1 MAKQYRVDTSEGM
14 AEYIKSMN
22 DEQLAKDTY
31 YQNWQKWLN
40 TPAKGLRGTSRPSR
54 GDIIPVAPGPTRV
67 NKPFRDNITPVAPGS
82 TQVSRPS
89 TTGTEKYKDAV
100 TMYQNR
106 EDFYKNLTTSATE
119 SVDTI
124 NKYWDATNLA
134 LKQKAGYDISQ
145 AYKNY
150 LEQETALKESGL
162 AAGSKAYVGGELS
175 EAYKETKTDV
185 DTSLAANLES
195 AEAKR
200 TEQLETVKTGV
211 DKAIEEYDA
220 LFEGSKYNIENGKK
234 LTDIA
239 NNINIGLA
247 TFADS
252 TDIKKNLDSLQAEY
266 DKKDAIATRLEA
278 TDNTEAAKAARAE
291 ANAIKKIIDTAN
303 NKLQTYA
310 YDKQKMTQKMLDKY
324 FKSDE
329 FNEFV
334 EMYLINQGA
343 DLDSMTSEEK
353 TNAINSIKSEFVTTL
368 SEGEGAGARVLTDFG
383 KEQLARWY
391 KDDKSTGL
399 LGRMD
404 ELGLN
409 DAAVTNLLGLDKN
422 KNYFGGSEKTYQ
434 EYSANQSEK
443 ILKDIKNTKYVG
455 TVQTSND
462 DSYTVDG
469 KTYSKKGKDVSSDR
483 LDISKEDYD
492 KIPNGTVFE
501 AKVDDDIKYPEY
513 LINDELSIYGFK
525 DNNGQLTLSF
535 DNKSVD
541 ERVIIIKD
549 LISKGYT
556 LASTWGQINK
566 DNIDEKIKY
575 YVKKYPKATSH
586 ITIIKYANNTK
597 KFYKDIDGKLYKMF

>member
-31 YQNWQKWLN
+31 YQNWQNWQKRLN
-40 TPAKGLRGTSRPSR
+40 DLREQEYGVWSSPSSVNINPVTPGFTQGRKPSLA
-54 GDIIPVAPGPTRV
+54 DV
-67 NKPFRDNITPVAPGS
+67 K
-82 TQVSRPS
+82 
-89 TTGTEKYKDAV
+89 KYKGALK
-100 TMYQNR
+100 MYKKR

-134 LKQKAGYDISQ
+134 LKKKAGYDISQ

-150 LEQETALKESGL
+150 LEQETALKESSL

-195 AEAKR
+195 TEAKR

-220 LFEGSKYNIENGKK
+220 LFESSKYNIENGTK
-234 LTDIA
+234 LTNIA
-239 NNINIGLA
+239 KNITTGLA

-252 TDIKKNLDSLQAEY
+252 TNIKKNLDSLQTEY

-278 TDNTEAAKAARAE
+278 TGNTEAAKAARAE
-291 ANAIKKIIDTAN
+291 ANAIKKIIDTTN

-310 YDKQKMTQKMLDKY
+310 YDKQQMTEKMLDKY

-334 EMYLINQGA
+334 ERVLINKGL

-391 KDDKSTGL
+391 KDDTSTGL
-399 LGRMD
+399 FNRMD

-422 KNYFGGSEKTYQ
+422 KKYFGGSEKTYQ
-434 EYSANQSEK
+434 EYSANQSKK

-469 KTYSKKGKDVSSDR
+469 ETYSKKGKDVSSDN

-492 KIPNGTVFE
+492 KIPNGTAFE
-501 AKVDDDIKYPEY
+501 AKVDDDTTYPEY
-513 LINDELSIYGFK
+513 LKEYDSELKSYGFEIEGDYYKTQRIPKEKADKLAKELSA
-525 DNNGQLTLSF
+525 
-535 DNKSVD
+535 
-541 ERVIIIKD
+541 
-549 LISKGYT
+549 KGYNVSIIAVRKRNPRGRGAT
-556 LASTWGQINK
+556 TIGYRVVINGH
-566 DNIDEKIKY
+566 E
-575 YVKKYPKATSH
+575 
-586 ITIIKYANNTK
+586 NNVK

>member
-22 DEQLAKDTY
+22 EEQLAKDTY
-31 YQNWQKWLN
+31 YQNWQNWQKRLN
-40 TPAKGLRGTSRPSR
+40 DLREQEYGVWSSPSSVNINPVTPGFTQGRKPSLSD
-54 GDIIPVAPGPTRV
+54 G
-67 NKPFRDNITPVAPGS
+67 K
-82 TQVSRPS
+82 
-89 TTGTEKYKDAV
+89 KYKDAIK
-100 TMYQNR
+100 MYGKR

-150 LEQETALKESGL
+150 LEQETALKESSL

-195 AEAKR
+195 TEAKR

-220 LFEGSKYNIENGKK
+220 LFESSKYNIENGTK
-234 LTDIA
+234 LTDLA
-239 NNINIGLA
+239 KNITTDLA

-252 TDIKKNLDSLQAEY
+252 TDIKKNLDSLQTEY

-278 TDNTEAAKAARAE
+278 TGNTEAAKAARAE
-291 ANAIKKIIDTAN
+291 ANAIKKIIDTTN

-310 YDKQKMTQKMLDKY
+310 YDKQQMTQKMLDKY

-334 EMYLINQGA
+334 ERVLINKGL

-391 KDDKSTGL
+391 KDDTSTGL
-399 LGRMD
+399 FNRMD

-422 KNYFGGSEKTYQ
+422 KKYFGGSEKTYQ

-469 KTYSKKGKDVSSDR
+469 ETYSKKGKDVSPNN

-492 KIPNGTVFE
+492 KIPAGTVFE
-501 AKVDDDIKYPEY
+501 AKVDEDISYAEY
-513 LINDELSIYGFK
+513 FQNYDSELKSYGFEIK
-525 DNNGQLTLSF
+525 GVHYTTQIGPKEKA
-535 DNKSVD
+535 NKLV
-541 ERVIIIKD
+541 EELRA
-549 LISKGYT
+549 KGYDVSKSHVPGT
-556 LASTWGQINK
+556 
-566 DNIDEKIKY
+566 
-575 YVKKYPKATSH
+575 KKYQVT
-586 ITIIKYANNTK
+586 ITGHKNNIK

>member
-22 DEQLAKDTY
+22 EEQLDKDTY
-31 YQNWQKWLN
+31 YQNWQRWQKRQNWKEWFNGLSEQLYN
-40 TPAKGLRGTSRPSR
+40 VWSSSIGNKNPVTPG
-54 GDIIPVAPGPTRV
+54 
-67 NKPFRDNITPVAPGS
+67 F
-82 TQVSRPS
+82 TQVSKPS
-89 TTGTEKYKDAV
+89 ATDTAKYKDAGK
-100 TMYQNR
+100 MYQNR

-150 LEQETALKESGL
+150 LEQETALKESSL

-195 AEAKR
+195 TEAKR

-220 LFEGSKYNIENGKK
+220 LFESSKYNIENGTK
-234 LTDIA
+234 LTNIA
-239 NNINIGLA
+239 KNITTGLA

-252 TDIKKNLDSLQAEY
+252 TNIKKNLDSLQAEY

-278 TDNTEAAKAARAE
+278 TGNTEAAKAARAE
-291 ANAIKKIIDTAN
+291 ANAIKKIIDTTN

-310 YDKQKMTQKMLDKY
+310 YDKQQMTRKMLDKY

-334 EMYLINQGA
+334 ERVLIDKGL

-391 KDDKSTGL
+391 KDDTSTGL
-399 LGRMD
+399 INRMD

-422 KNYFGGSEKTYQ
+422 KKYFGGSEKTYQ
-434 EYSANQSEK
+434 EYSAIQSKK

-462 DSYTVDG
+462 DSYTVDD

-501 AKVDDDIKYPEY
+501 AKVDDDIYDPEY
-513 LINDELSIYGFK
+513 FQNYDSELKSYGF
-525 DNNGQLTLSF
+525 D
-535 DNKSVD
+535 
-541 ERVIIIKD
+541 VIGDHYTKYVWYPREADQFIEELKA
-549 LISKGYT
+549 KGY
-556 LASTWGQINK
+556 LVSIIDVPELDPNGRVSTATTYQVRINGHK
-566 DNIDEKIKY
+566 
-575 YVKKYPKATSH
+575 
-586 ITIIKYANNTK
+586 NNVE

>member
-22 DEQLAKDTY
+22 EEQLDKDTY
-31 YQNWQKWLN
+31 YQNWQKWQKWQNWKEWFNGLSEQLYN
-40 TPAKGLRGTSRPSR
+40 VWSSSGGNKNPVTPG
-54 GDIIPVAPGPTRV
+54 
-67 NKPFRDNITPVAPGS
+67 F

-89 TTGTEKYKDAV
+89 ATDTSKYKDAGK
-100 TMYQNR
+100 MYQNR
-106 EDFYKNLTTSATE
+106 ADFYKNLTTSATE

-150 LEQETALKESGL
+150 LEQETALKESSL
-162 AAGSKAYVGGELS
+162 AAGSKAYVGSELS

-195 AEAKR
+195 TEAKR

-220 LFEGSKYNIENGKK
+220 LFESSKYNIENGTK
-234 LTDIA
+234 LTNIA
-239 NNINIGLA
+239 KNITTGLA

-252 TDIKKNLDSLQAEY
+252 TNIKKNLDSLQAEY

-278 TDNTEAAKAARAE
+278 TGNTEASKAARAE
-291 ANAIKKIIDTAN
+291 ANAIKKIIDTTN

-310 YDKQKMTQKMLDKY
+310 YDKQQMTQKMLDKY

-334 EMYLINQGA
+334 ERVLIDKGL

-353 TNAINSIKSEFVTTL
+353 TNAVNSIKSEFVTTL

-391 KDDKSTGL
+391 KDDTSTGL
-399 LGRMD
+399 FNRMD

-422 KNYFGGSEKTYQ
+422 KKYFGGSEKTYQ
-434 EYSANQSEK
+434 EYSAIQGKK

-469 KTYSKKGKDVSSDR
+469 KTYSKKGGDVSSDS

-501 AKVDDDIKYPEY
+501 AKVNEDIHNPKYFQNYDSELKSYGFEINGGYYMTENWNYIDADKLVEELNAKGYNVSIIDVPDLDPNGRGATGTKY
-513 LINDELSIYGFK
+513 LIRIKGRK
-525 DNNGQLTLSF
+525 NNI
-535 DNKSVD
+535 
-541 ERVIIIKD
+541 E
-549 LISKGYT
+549 
-556 LASTWGQINK
+556 
-566 DNIDEKIKY
+566 
-575 YVKKYPKATSH
+575 
-586 ITIIKYANNTK
+586 

>member
-14 AEYIKSMN
+14 AEYIKSIN
-22 DEQLAKDTY
+22 DEQLDKDTY
-31 YQNWQKWLN
+31 YQNWQKWQKWQNWKEWFNGLSEQLYN
-40 TPAKGLRGTSRPSR
+40 VWSSSGGNKNPVTPG
-54 GDIIPVAPGPTRV
+54 
-67 NKPFRDNITPVAPGS
+67 F

-89 TTGTEKYKDAV
+89 ATDTSKYKDAGK
-100 TMYQNR
+100 MYQNR
-106 EDFYKNLTTSATE
+106 ADFYKNLTTSATE

-150 LEQETALKESGL
+150 LEQETALKESSL

-195 AEAKR
+195 TEAKR

-220 LFEGSKYNIENGKK
+220 LFESSKYNIENGTK
-234 LTDIA
+234 LTNIA
-239 NNINIGLA
+239 KNITTGLA

-252 TDIKKNLDSLQAEY
+252 TNIKKNLDSLQAEY

-278 TDNTEAAKAARAE
+278 TGNTEAAKAARAE
-291 ANAIKKIIDTAN
+291 ANAIKKIIDTTN

-310 YDKQKMTQKMLDKY
+310 YDKQQMTQKMIDKY

-334 EMYLINQGA
+334 ERVLIDKGL

-368 SEGEGAGARVLTDFG
+368 TEGEGAGARVLTDFG
-383 KEQLARWY
+383 KDQLARWY
-391 KDDKSTGL
+391 KDDTSTGL
-399 LGRMD
+399 FNRMD

-422 KNYFGGSEKTYQ
+422 KKYFGGSEKTYQ
-434 EYSANQSEK
+434 EYSAIQSEK

-469 KTYSKKGKDVSSDR
+469 ETYSKKGRDVSSDS

-492 KIPNGTVFE
+492 KIPNGTAFE
-501 AKVDDDIKYPEY
+501 AKIDDDVGGVEY
-513 LINDELSIYGFK
+513 LKEYASELDGFRIE
-525 DNNGQLTLSF
+525 DG
-535 DNKSVD
+535 V
-541 ERVIIIKD
+541 
-549 LISKGYT
+549 
-556 LASTWGQINK
+556 
-566 DNIDEKIKY
+566 
-575 YVKKYPKATSH
+575 YVKSITRGKTDDANKKAAEKEKKLLEDKGFIVKLQVTGSYGQRYA
-586 ITIIKYANNTK
+586 ILTIKGHKNNIK

>member
-22 DEQLAKDTY
+22 EEQLDKDTY
-31 YQNWQKWLN
+31 YQNWQRWQKWQNWKEWFNGLSEQLYN
-40 TPAKGLRGTSRPSR
+40 VWSSSGGNKNPVTPG
-54 GDIIPVAPGPTRV
+54 
-67 NKPFRDNITPVAPGS
+67 F
-82 TQVSRPS
+82 TQVSKPS
-89 TTGTEKYKDAV
+89 ATDTSKYKDAGK
-100 TMYQNR
+100 MYQNR
-106 EDFYKNLTTSATE
+106 ADFYKNLTTSATE

-150 LEQETALKESGL
+150 LEQETALKESSL

-195 AEAKR
+195 TEAKR

-220 LFEGSKYNIENGKK
+220 LFESSKYNIENGTK
-234 LTDIA
+234 LTDLA

-278 TDNTEAAKAARAE
+278 TGNTEAAKAARAE
-291 ANAIKKIIDTAN
+291 ANAIKKIIDTTN

-310 YDKQKMTQKMLDKY
+310 YDKQQMTQKMLDKY

-334 EMYLINQGA
+334 ERVLIDKGL

-391 KDDKSTGL
+391 KDDTSTGL
-399 LGRMD
+399 FNRMD

-422 KNYFGGSEKTYQ
+422 KKYFGGSEKTYQ
-434 EYSANQSEK
+434 EYSAIQSEK

-469 KTYSKKGKDVSSDR
+469 ETYSKKGRDVSSDN

-492 KIPNGTVFE
+492 KIPNGTAFE
-501 AKVDDDIKYPEY
+501 AKVDDDIGDVEY
-513 LINDELSIYGFK
+513 LKEYVSELNGFRIEDGVYVKSITRGRT
-525 DNNGQLTLSF
+525 DD
-535 DNKSVD
+535 DNKKAAEKEKKLLEDKGFIVKLQITGSYGQ
-541 ERVIIIKD
+541 RYAILTIKGH
-549 LISKGYT
+549 K
-556 LASTWGQINK
+556 N
-566 DNIDEKIKY
+566 NI
-575 YVKKYPKATSH
+575 
-586 ITIIKYANNTK
+586 K

>member
-22 DEQLAKDTY
+22 EEQLAKDTY
-31 YQNWQKWLN
+31 YQNWQNWQRRLN
-40 TPAKGLRGTSRPSR
+40 DLREQEYGVWSSPSSVNINPVTPGFPQGRKPSIAD
-54 GDIIPVAPGPTRV
+54 G
-67 NKPFRDNITPVAPGS
+67 K
-82 TQVSRPS
+82 
-89 TTGTEKYKDAV
+89 KYKDAIK
-100 TMYQNR
+100 MYGKR

-150 LEQETALKESGL
+150 LEQETALKESSL

-175 EAYKETKTDV
+175 EAYKETKTGV

-195 AEAKR
+195 TEAKR
-200 TEQLETVKTGV
+200 TEQLEAVKTGV

-220 LFEGSKYNIENGKK
+220 LFESSKYNIENGTK
-234 LTDIA
+234 LTDLA
-239 NNINIGLA
+239 KNITTGLA

-252 TDIKKNLDSLQAEY
+252 TDIKKNLDSLQTEY

-278 TDNTEAAKAARAE
+278 TGNTEAAKAARAE
-291 ANAIKKIIDTAN
+291 ANAIKKIIDTTN

-310 YDKQKMTQKMLDKY
+310 YDKQQMTQKMLDKY

-334 EMYLINQGA
+334 ERVLIDKGL

-391 KDDKSTGL
+391 KDDTSTGL
-399 LGRMD
+399 FNRMD

-422 KNYFGGSEKTYQ
+422 KKYFGGSEKTYQ
-434 EYSANQSEK
+434 EYSANQSKK

-469 KTYSKKGKDVSSDR
+469 ETYSKKGGDVSFDG

-492 KIPNGTVFE
+492 KIPNGTAFE
-501 AKVDDDIKYPEY
+501 AKVDDDIGDVEY
-513 LINDELSIYGFK
+513 LKEYNSELKSYGF
-525 DNNGQLTLSF
+525 
-535 DNKSVD
+535 
-541 ERVIIIKD
+541 EIKD
-549 LISKGYT
+549 GRYVTETGKNEKEKADKLVKELNAKGYNVSISAVRKRNPRGRGLT
-556 LASTWGQINK
+556 TIGYKVYITGHKN
-566 DNIDEKIKY
+566 NI
-575 YVKKYPKATSH
+575 
-586 ITIIKYANNTK
+586 K

>member
-22 DEQLAKDTY
+22 EEQLDKDTY
-31 YQNWQKWLN
+31 YQNWQRWQKWQNWKEWFNGVSEQLYN
-40 TPAKGLRGTSRPSR
+40 VWSSSSGGNKNPVTPG
-54 GDIIPVAPGPTRV
+54 
-67 NKPFRDNITPVAPGS
+67 F
-82 TQVSRPS
+82 TQVSKPS
-89 TTGTEKYKDAV
+89 ATDTAKYKDAGK
-100 TMYQNR
+100 MYQNR
-106 EDFYKNLTTSATE
+106 ADFYKNLTTSATE

-150 LEQETALKESGL
+150 LEQETALKESSL

-195 AEAKR
+195 TEAKR

-220 LFEGSKYNIENGKK
+220 LFESSKYNIENGTK
-234 LTDIA
+234 LTNIA
-239 NNINIGLA
+239 KNITTGLA

-252 TDIKKNLDSLQAEY
+252 TYIKKNLDSLQAEY

-278 TDNTEAAKAARAE
+278 TGNTEAAKAARAE
-291 ANAIKKIIDTAN
+291 ANAIKKIIDTTN

-310 YDKQKMTQKMLDKY
+310 YDKQQMIQKMLDKY

-334 EMYLINQGA
+334 ERVLIDKGL

-391 KDDKSTGL
+391 KDDTSTGL
-399 LGRMD
+399 FNRMD

-422 KNYFGGSEKTYQ
+422 KKYFGGSEKTYQ

-469 KTYSKKGKDVSSDR
+469 ETYSKKGRDVSSDK
-483 LDISKEDYD
+483 LDISKEDYG

-501 AKVDDDIKYPEY
+501 AKVDEDVKDPEY
-513 LINDELSIYGFK
+513 LKEYVSELNGFRIE
-525 DNNGQLTLSF
+525 DG
-535 DNKSVD
+535 V
-541 ERVIIIKD
+541 
-549 LISKGYT
+549 
-556 LASTWGQINK
+556 
-566 DNIDEKIKY
+566 
-575 YVKKYPKATSH
+575 YVKSIANGKTDDDDKKAAEKEKKLLEDKGFIVKLQMTGSYGH
-586 ITIIKYANNTK
+586 RYAILTIKGHKNNIK

>member
-14 AEYIKSMN
+14 AEYIKSIN
-22 DEQLAKDTY
+22 EEQLAKDTY
-31 YQNWQKWLN
+31 YQNWQKWSN
-40 TPAKGLRGTSRPSR
+40 APVKGGYGTSRPSR
-54 GDIIPVAPGPTRV
+54 G
-67 NKPFRDNITPVAPGS
+67 NITPVALGS
-82 TQVSRPS
+82 TQVSKPS
-89 TTGTEKYKDAV
+89 ATDTAKYKDAG

-106 EDFYKNLTTSATE
+106 EDFYKNLTASATE

-150 LEQETALKESGL
+150 LEQEIALKESGL

-175 EAYKETKTDV
+175 EAYKETRAGV
-185 DTSLAANLES
+185 DTSLATNLES
-195 AEAKR
+195 TEAER

-220 LFEGSKYNIENGKK
+220 LFEGSKYNIESGTK
-234 LTDIA
+234 LTDLA

-252 TDIKKNLDSLQAEY
+252 TDIKKNLDSLQTEY
-266 DKKDAIATRLEA
+266 NKKDAIATRLEA

-303 NKLQTYA
+303 TKLQTYA
-310 YDKQKMTQKMLDKY
+310 YDKQQMTQKMLDKY

-343 DLDSMTSEEK
+343 DLDLMTSEEK
-353 TNAINSIKSEFVTTL
+353 KNAINSIKSEFVTTL
-368 SEGEGAGARVLTDFG
+368 SEGEGAGARVLTEFG

-391 KDDKSTGL
+391 KDDTSTGL
-399 LGRMD
+399 LSRMD

-409 DAAVTNLLGLDKN
+409 DTAVINLLGLDKN

-434 EYSANQSEK
+434 EYSANQSKK
-443 ILKDIKNTKYVG
+443 ILKDIKNTKYIG

-469 KTYSKKGKDVSSDR
+469 KTYSKKGKNVSSDN

-492 KIPNGTVFE
+492 KIPAGTVFE
-501 AKVDDDIKYPEY
+501 AKVNEGIHYAEY
-513 LINDELSIYGFK
+513 FQNYDSELKSYGFK
-525 DNNGQLTLSF
+525 
-535 DNKSVD
+535 
-541 ERVIIIKD
+541 IKGD
-549 LISKGYT
+549 YYMTYAGSKKEADKLVKELENKGYIVWR
-556 LASTWGQINK
+556 APMPSGGDYQIDIVGHK
-566 DNIDEKIKY
+566 
-575 YVKKYPKATSH
+575 
-586 ITIIKYANNTK
+586 NNTK
-597 KFYKDIDGKLYKMF
+597 KFYKDTDGKLYKMF

>member
-22 DEQLAKDTY
+22 EEQLAKDTY

-40 TPAKGLRGTSRPSR
+40 VPAKGGYGTSRPSR
-54 GDIIPVAPGPTRV
+54 GDI
-67 NKPFRDNITPVAPGS
+67 TPVAPN
-82 TQVSRPS
+82 TNQVSRPS
-89 TTGTEKYKDAV
+89 ATDAAKYKDV
-100 TMYQNR
+100 GKMYQNR

-119 SVDTI
+119 SVDAI

-150 LEQETALKESGL
+150 IEQETALKESSL

-195 AEAKR
+195 TEAKR

-220 LFEGSKYNIENGKK
+220 LFESSKYNIENGTK
-234 LTDIA
+234 LTDLA
-239 NNINIGLA
+239 KNITTGLA

-252 TDIKKNLDSLQAEY
+252 TDIKKNLDSLQTEY

-278 TDNTEAAKAARAE
+278 TSNTEAAKAARAE
-291 ANAIKKIIDTAN
+291 ANAIKKIIDTTN

-310 YDKQKMTQKMLDKY
+310 YDKQQMTQKMIDKY

-334 EMYLINQGA
+334 ERVLIDKGL

-391 KDDKSTGL
+391 KDDTSTGL
-399 LGRMD
+399 FNRMD

-434 EYSANQSEK
+434 EYSAIQGKK
-443 ILKDIKNTKYVG
+443 IFKNIKNAMYVG

-462 DSYTVDG
+462 DSYTVDD
-469 KTYSKKGKDVSSDR
+469 KTYSKKDKKVSFDN
-483 LDISKEDYD
+483 LDISAEDYL
-492 KIPNGTVFE
+492 KIPNGTAFE
-501 AKVDDDIKYPEY
+501 AKVDDDIGDVEY
-513 LINDELSIYGFK
+513 LKEYDSDLKSYGFEI
-525 DNNGQLTLSF
+525 NGGRYVTDIGLNEKEKADKLVKEL
-535 DNKSVD
+535 NA
-541 ERVIIIKD
+541 
-549 LISKGYT
+549 KGYNVSIIGVRKRNPRGHGAT
-556 LASTWGQINK
+556 L
-566 DNIDEKIKY
+566 IKY
-575 YVKKYPKATSH
+575 RVCINGHK
-586 ITIIKYANNTK
+586 NNIE

>member
-22 DEQLAKDTY
+22 EEQLDKDTY
-31 YQNWQKWLN
+31 YQNWQRWQKWQN
-40 TPAKGLRGTSRPSR
+40 WKEWFNGLSEQLYNVWSSSR
-54 GDIIPVAPGPTRV
+54 GNKNPVTPG
-67 NKPFRDNITPVAPGS
+67 F

-89 TTGTEKYKDAV
+89 ATDTAKYKDAGK
-100 TMYQNR
+100 MYQNR
-106 EDFYKNLTTSATE
+106 ADFYKNLTTSATE
-119 SVDTI
+119 IVNTI

-150 LEQETALKESGL
+150 LEQETALKESSL

-195 AEAKR
+195 TEAKR

-220 LFEGSKYNIENGKK
+220 LFESSKYNIENGTK
-234 LTDIA
+234 LTDLA
-239 NNINIGLA
+239 KNITTDLA

-252 TDIKKNLDSLQAEY
+252 TDIKNNLDSLQTEY
-266 DKKDAIATRLEA
+266 NKKDAIATRLEA
-278 TDNTEAAKAARAE
+278 TGNTEAAKAARAE
-291 ANAIKKIIDTAN
+291 ANAIKKIIDTTN

-310 YDKQKMTQKMLDKY
+310 YDKQQMTQKMLDKY

-334 EMYLINQGA
+334 ERVLINKGL
-343 DLDSMTSEEK
+343 DLNSMTSEEK

-391 KDDKSTGL
+391 KDDTSTGL
-399 LGRMD
+399 FNRMD

-422 KNYFGGSEKTYQ
+422 KKYFGGSEKTYQ
-434 EYSANQSEK
+434 EYSAIQSKK

-492 KIPNGTVFE
+492 KIPNGTAFE
-501 AKVDDDIKYPEY
+501 AKVDDDIGGDVEY
-513 LINDELSIYGFK
+513 LKEYASELDGFRIEDGVYVKSITRGK
-525 DNNGQLTLSF
+525 TDD
-535 DNKSVD
+535 DNKKAAEKEKKLLEDKGFIVKLQITGSYGQ
-541 ERVIIIKD
+541 RYAILTIKGH
-549 LISKGYT
+549 K
-556 LASTWGQINK
+556 N
-566 DNIDEKIKY
+566 NIE
-575 YVKKYPKATSH
+575 
-586 ITIIKYANNTK
+586 

>member
-31 YQNWQKWLN
+31 YQNWQNWQRQLN
-40 TPAKGLRGTSRPSR
+40 DLREQEYGVWSSPSSSYKNPVTPGLTQGRKPSLA
-54 GDIIPVAPGPTRV
+54 DV
-67 NKPFRDNITPVAPGS
+67 K
-82 TQVSRPS
+82 
-89 TTGTEKYKDAV
+89 KYKGALK
-100 TMYQNR
+100 MYKKR

-150 LEQETALKESGL
+150 LEQETALKESSL

-195 AEAKR
+195 TEAKR

-220 LFEGSKYNIENGKK
+220 LFESSKYNIENGTK
-234 LTDIA
+234 LTDLA
-239 NNINIGLA
+239 KNITTGLA

-278 TDNTEAAKAARAE
+278 TGNTEAAKAARAE
-291 ANAIKKIIDTAN
+291 ANAIKKIIDTTN

-310 YDKQKMTQKMLDKY
+310 YDKQQMTQKMLDKY

-334 EMYLINQGA
+334 ERVLINKGL

-391 KDDKSTGL
+391 KDDTSTGL
-399 LGRMD
+399 FNRMD

-422 KNYFGGSEKTYQ
+422 KKYFSGSEKTYQ

-443 ILKDIKNTKYVG
+443 ILKNIKNTKYVG

-469 KTYSKKGKDVSSDR
+469 ETYSKKGGDISPNF

-492 KIPNGTVFE
+492 KIPAGTVFE
-501 AKVDDDIKYPEY
+501 AKIDDDTRHAAYLKEY
-513 LINDELSIYGFK
+513 DSELKSYGFGIK
-525 DNNGQLTLSF
+525 GVHYTTQNIPEEKA
-535 DNKSVD
+535 NKLM
-541 ERVIIIKD
+541 EELRA
-549 LISKGYT
+549 KGYLVEKSRVPGT
-556 LASTWGQINK
+556 KNYQVYINGHK
-566 DNIDEKIKY
+566 NNI
-575 YVKKYPKATSH
+575 
-586 ITIIKYANNTK
+586 K
-597 KFYKDIDGKLYKMF
+597 KFYKDIDGKLYRMF

>member
-14 AEYIKSMN
+14 AEYIKSVN
-22 DEQLAKDTY
+22 EEQLDKDAY
-31 YQNWQKWLN
+31 YQNWQRWQKWQN
-40 TPAKGLRGTSRPSR
+40 WKEWFNGLSEQLYNVWSSSR
-54 GDIIPVAPGPTRV
+54 GNKNPVTPG
-67 NKPFRDNITPVAPGS
+67 F

-89 TTGTEKYKDAV
+89 ATDTAKYKDAGK
-100 TMYQNR
+100 MYQNR
-106 EDFYKNLTTSATE
+106 ADFYKNLTTSATE

-150 LEQETALKESGL
+150 LEQETALKESSL

-195 AEAKR
+195 TEAKR

-220 LFEGSKYNIENGKK
+220 LFESSKYNIENGTK
-234 LTDIA
+234 LTNIA
-239 NNINIGLA
+239 KNITTGLA

-252 TDIKKNLDSLQAEY
+252 TNIKKNLDSLQTEY

-278 TDNTEAAKAARAE
+278 TGNTEAAKAARAE
-291 ANAIKKIIDTAN
+291 ANAIKKIIDTTN

-310 YDKQKMTQKMLDKY
+310 YDKQQMTQKMLDKY

-334 EMYLINQGA
+334 ERVLINKGL

-391 KDDKSTGL
+391 KDDTSTGL
-399 LGRMD
+399 FNRMD

-422 KNYFGGSEKTYQ
+422 KKYFGGSEKTYQ
-434 EYSANQSEK
+434 EYSAIQSEK

-469 KTYSKKGKDVSSDR
+469 ETYSKKDRDVSPDR

-501 AKVDDDIKYPEY
+501 AKVDEDIHDPEY
-513 LINDELSIYGFK
+513 FQNYDSELKSYGFDAIGDYYTMYVWYPREADELIEELK
-525 DNNGQLTLSF
+525 A
-535 DNKSVD
+535 
-541 ERVIIIKD
+541 
-549 LISKGYT
+549 KGYNVSIIDVPE
-556 LASTWGQINK
+556 LDPRGRVSTATTYQVRINGYK
-566 DNIDEKIKY
+566 
-575 YVKKYPKATSH
+575 
-586 ITIIKYANNTK
+586 NNFK

>member
-22 DEQLAKDTY
+22 EEQLDKDTY
-31 YQNWQKWLN
+31 YQNWQRWQKWQNWKEWFNGLSEQLYN
-40 TPAKGLRGTSRPSR
+40 VWSSSGGNKNPVTPG
-54 GDIIPVAPGPTRV
+54 
-67 NKPFRDNITPVAPGS
+67 F

-89 TTGTEKYKDAV
+89 ATDTSKYKDAGK
-100 TMYQNR
+100 MYQNR
-106 EDFYKNLTTSATE
+106 ADFYKNLTTSATE

-150 LEQETALKESGL
+150 LEQETALKESSL

-195 AEAKR
+195 TEAKR

-220 LFEGSKYNIENGKK
+220 LFENSKYNSENGTK
-234 LTDIA
+234 LTNIA
-239 NNINIGLA
+239 KNITTDLA

-291 ANAIKKIIDTAN
+291 ANAIKKIIDTTN

-310 YDKQKMTQKMLDKY
+310 YDKQQMTQKMLDKY

-334 EMYLINQGA
+334 ERVLIDKGL
-343 DLDSMTSEEK
+343 DLNSITSEEK

-391 KDDKSTGL
+391 KDDTSTGL
-399 LGRMD
+399 FNRMD

-422 KNYFGGSEKTYQ
+422 KKYFGGSEKTYQ
-434 EYSANQSEK
+434 EYSAIQSKK

-462 DSYTVDG
+462 DSYTVDD
-469 KTYSKKGKDVSSDR
+469 KTYSKKGGDVSSDN

-492 KIPNGTVFE
+492 KIPNGTAFE
-501 AKVDDDIKYPEY
+501 AKVDDDIGGDVEY
-513 LINDELSIYGFK
+513 LKEYASELDGFRIE
-525 DNNGQLTLSF
+525 DG
-535 DNKSVD
+535 V
-541 ERVIIIKD
+541 
-549 LISKGYT
+549 
-556 LASTWGQINK
+556 
-566 DNIDEKIKY
+566 
-575 YVKKYPKATSH
+575 YVKSITRGKTDDANKKAAEKEKKLLEDKGFIVKLQVTGSYGQRYA
-586 ITIIKYANNTK
+586 ILTIKGHKNNIK

>member
-22 DEQLAKDTY
+22 EEQLDKDTY
-31 YQNWQKWLN
+31 YQNWQKWQKWQNWKEWFNGLSEQLYN
-40 TPAKGLRGTSRPSR
+40 VWSSSGGNKNPVTPG
-54 GDIIPVAPGPTRV
+54 
-67 NKPFRDNITPVAPGS
+67 F

-89 TTGTEKYKDAV
+89 ATDTSKYKDAGK
-100 TMYQNR
+100 MYQNR
-106 EDFYKNLTTSATE
+106 ADFYKNLTTSATE
-119 SVDTI
+119 SVNTI

-150 LEQETALKESGL
+150 LEQETALKESSL

-195 AEAKR
+195 TEAKR
-200 TEQLETVKTGV
+200 TEQLETVKTDV

-220 LFEGSKYNIENGKK
+220 LFESSKYNIENGTK
-234 LTDIA
+234 LTNIA
-239 NNINIGLA
+239 KNITTGLA

-252 TDIKKNLDSLQAEY
+252 TNIKKNLDSLQAEY

-278 TDNTEAAKAARAE
+278 TGNTEAAKAARAE
-291 ANAIKKIIDTAN
+291 ANAIKKIIDTTN

-310 YDKQKMTQKMLDKY
+310 YDKQQMTQKMLDKY

-334 EMYLINQGA
+334 ERVLINKGL

-391 KDDKSTGL
+391 KDDTSTGL
-399 LGRMD
+399 FNRMD

-422 KNYFGGSEKTYQ
+422 KKYFGGSEKTYQ

-443 ILKDIKNTKYVG
+443 ILKNIKNTKYVG

-469 KTYSKKGKDVSSDR
+469 ETYSKKGGDISPNF

-492 KIPNGTVFE
+492 KIPAGTVFE
-501 AKVDDDIKYPEY
+501 AKIVDDVRHAGYLKEY
-513 LINDELSIYGFK
+513 DSELKSYGFEIK
-525 DNNGQLTLSF
+525 GVHYTTQIIPEEKA
-535 DNKSVD
+535 NKLM
-541 ERVIIIKD
+541 EELRA
-549 LISKGYT
+549 KGYHVSKSRVPWT
-556 LASTWGQINK
+556 EKYQV
-566 DNIDEKIKY
+566 NIIGHK
-575 YVKKYPKATSH
+575 
-586 ITIIKYANNTK
+586 NNVK
-597 KFYKDIDGKLYKMF
+597 KFYKDIDGKLYRMF

>member
-31 YQNWQKWLN
+31 YQNWQNWQRQLN
-40 TPAKGLRGTSRPSR
+40 DLREQEYGVWSSPNGNINPVTPG
-54 GDIIPVAPGPTRV
+54 
-67 NKPFRDNITPVAPGS
+67 F
-82 TQVSRPS
+82 TQGRKSSLANVK
-89 TTGTEKYKDAV
+89 KYKDAGKI
-100 TMYQNR
+100 YKNR

-150 LEQETALKESGL
+150 LEQETALKESSL

-195 AEAKR
+195 TEAKR

-220 LFEGSKYNIENGKK
+220 LFESSKYNIENGTK
-234 LTDIA
+234 LTNIA
-239 NNINIGLA
+239 KNITTGLA

-252 TDIKKNLDSLQAEY
+252 TDIKNNLDSLQAEY

-278 TDNTEAAKAARAE
+278 TGNTEAAKAARAE
-291 ANAIKKIIDTAN
+291 ANAIKKIIDTTN

-310 YDKQKMTQKMLDKY
+310 YDKQQMTQKMLDKY

-334 EMYLINQGA
+334 ERVLIDKGL

-391 KDDKSTGL
+391 KDDTSTGL
-399 LGRMD
+399 FNRMD

-422 KNYFGGSEKTYQ
+422 KKYFGGSEKTYQ
-434 EYSANQSEK
+434 EYSANQSKK

-469 KTYSKKGKDVSSDR
+469 ETYSKKGRDVSPSF

-492 KIPNGTVFE
+492 KIPAGTVFE
-501 AKVDDDIKYPEY
+501 AKVYDDVSRAEY
-513 LINDELSIYGFK
+513 FQNYDSELKSYGF
-525 DNNGQLTLSF
+525 
-535 DNKSVD
+535 
-541 ERVIIIKD
+541 EIKD
-549 LISKGYT
+549 GRYVTETGKNEKEKADKLAKELRAKGYNVSISAVRKRNPRGRGLT
-556 LASTWGQINK
+556 TIGYK
-566 DNIDEKIKY
+566 VY
-575 YVKKYPKATSH
+575 
-586 ITIIKYANNTK
+586 ITGHKNNVE
-597 KFYKDIDGKLYKMF
+597 KFYKDIDGTLYKMF

>member
-22 DEQLAKDTY
+22 EEQLAKDTY
-31 YQNWQKWLN
+31 YTNWQNW
-40 TPAKGLRGTSRPSR
+40 
-54 GDIIPVAPGPTRV
+54 VARQ
-67 NKPFRDNITPVAPGS
+67 DA
-82 TQVSRPS
+82 
-89 TTGTEKYKDAV
+89 TEKMYERVGKLPGQKALSYARPQTPTKYKSAES
-100 TMYQNR
+100 MYQNR
-106 EDFYKNLTTSATE
+106 SDFYKNLTTSATE
-119 SVDTI
+119 SVNTI

-150 LEQETALKESGL
+150 LEQETALKESSL

-175 EAYKETKTDV
+175 EAYKETKTGV

-195 AEAKR
+195 TEAKR

-220 LFEGSKYNIENGKK
+220 LFESSKYNIENGTK
-234 LTDIA
+234 LTDLA
-239 NNINIGLA
+239 KNITTGLA

-252 TDIKKNLDSLQAEY
+252 TDIKKNLDSLQTEY

-278 TDNTEAAKAARAE
+278 TGNTEAAKAARAE

-310 YDKQKMTQKMLDKY
+310 YDKQQMTQKMLDKY

-334 EMYLINQGA
+334 ERVLANEGL

-368 SEGEGAGARVLTDFG
+368 SEGEGTGARVLTDFG
-383 KEQLARWY
+383 REQLARWY
-391 KDDKSTGL
+391 KDDTSTGL
-399 LGRMD
+399 FNRMD

-462 DSYTVDG
+462 DSYTIDG
-469 KTYSKKGKDVSSDR
+469 KTYSKKGRDVSPNN

-492 KIPNGTVFE
+492 KIPNGTAFE
-501 AKVDDDIKYPEY
+501 AKVDEDIKYPEY
-513 LINDELSIYGFK
+513 LKEYVSELDGFK
-525 DNNGQLTLSF
+525 NDDG
-535 DNKSVD
+535 V
-541 ERVIIIKD
+541 
-549 LISKGYT
+549 
-556 LASTWGQINK
+556 
-566 DNIDEKIKY
+566 
-575 YVKKYPKATSH
+575 YVKNIANKGSSDANKKAADKEKKLLEDKGFIVELHMSGSYGH
-586 ITIIKYANNTK
+586 RYAILTIKGHKNNVK

>member
-22 DEQLAKDTY
+22 EEQLAKDKY
-31 YQNWQKWLN
+31 YQNWQKWLSV
-40 TPAKGLRGTSRPSR
+40 PAKGGYGTSRPFR
-54 GDIIPVAPGPTRV
+54 GDITTVAL
-67 NKPFRDNITPVAPGS
+67 NID
-82 TQVSRPS
+82 QVGRPS
-89 TTGTEKYKDAV
+89 ATDAAKYKDAIK
-100 TMYQNR
+100 MYKKR

-119 SVDTI
+119 SVNTI

-150 LEQETALKESGL
+150 LEQETALKESSL

-195 AEAKR
+195 TEAKR

-220 LFEGSKYNIENGKK
+220 LFESSKYNIENGTK
-234 LTDIA
+234 LTDLA
-239 NNINIGLA
+239 KNITTDLA

-252 TDIKKNLDSLQAEY
+252 TDIKMNLDSLQTEY

-278 TDNTEAAKAARAE
+278 IGNTEAAKAARAE
-291 ANAIKKIIDTAN
+291 ANAIKKIIDTTN

-310 YDKQKMTQKMLDKY
+310 YDKQQMTQKMLDKY

-334 EMYLINQGA
+334 ERVLINKGL

-391 KDDKSTGL
+391 KDDTSTGL
-399 LGRMD
+399 FNRMD

-422 KNYFGGSEKTYQ
+422 KKYFGGSEKTYQ
-434 EYSANQSEK
+434 EYSANQSKK
-443 ILKDIKNTKYVG
+443 ILKDVKNTKYVG

-469 KTYSKKGKDVSSDR
+469 ETYSKKGGDISSDG

-492 KIPNGTVFE
+492 KIPNGTAFE
-501 AKVDDDIKYPEY
+501 AKVDDDIGDVEY
-513 LINDELSIYGFK
+513 LKEYDSELKSYGF
-525 DNNGQLTLSF
+525 
-535 DNKSVD
+535 
-541 ERVIIIKD
+541 EIKD
-549 LISKGYT
+549 GRYVTETRKNEKEKADKLVKELNAKGYNVSISAVRKRNPRGRGLT
-556 LASTWGQINK
+556 TIGYKVYITGHKN
-566 DNIDEKIKY
+566 NI
-575 YVKKYPKATSH
+575 
-586 ITIIKYANNTK
+586 K

>member
-22 DEQLAKDTY
+22 DEQLAKDKY
-31 YQNWQKWLN
+31 YQNWQNWV
-40 TPAKGLRGTSRPSR
+40 KGLREQEYGVWRSPR
-54 GDIIPVAPGPTRV
+54 GSMYPVTPGFIQGRKLSQADI
-67 NKPFRDNITPVAPGS
+67 K
-82 TQVSRPS
+82 
-89 TTGTEKYKDAV
+89 KYEDVGK
-100 TMYQNR
+100 MYQNR

-150 LEQETALKESGL
+150 LEQETALKESSL

-175 EAYKETKTDV
+175 EAYKEIKTKV

-195 AEAKR
+195 REAKR

-220 LFEGSKYNIENGKK
+220 LFESSKYNIENGTK
-234 LTDIA
+234 LTNLA
-239 NNINIGLA
+239 KNITTGLA

-252 TDIKKNLDSLQAEY
+252 TDIKMNLDSLQAEY

-278 TDNTEAAKAARAE
+278 TGNTEAAKAARAE
-291 ANAIKKIIDTAN
+291 ANAIKKIIDTTN

-310 YDKQKMTQKMLDKY
+310 YDKQQMTQKMLDKY

-334 EMYLINQGA
+334 ERVLIDKGL

-391 KDDKSTGL
+391 KDDTSTGL
-399 LGRMD
+399 FNRMD

-422 KNYFGGSEKTYQ
+422 KKYFGGSEKTYQ

-469 KTYSKKGKDVSSDR
+469 ETYSKKGRDVSSDR

-501 AKVDDDIKYPEY
+501 AKVDENIFYPEY
-513 LINDELSIYGFK
+513 FQNYDSELKSYGFEIK
-525 DNNGQLTLSF
+525 GGFYVTEIGS
-535 DNKSVD
+535 KEKVD
-541 ERVIIIKD
+541 KLVKE
-549 LISKGYT
+549 LNAKGYNVSIIDV
-556 LASTWGQINK
+556 LEPDPEGRAPSTTKYLIRIKGHKN
-566 DNIDEKIKY
+566 NIE
-575 YVKKYPKATSH
+575 
-586 ITIIKYANNTK
+586 

>member
-22 DEQLAKDTY
+22 EEQLAKDTY

-40 TPAKGLRGTSRPSR
+40 TPGKGGYGTLSRPSAI
-54 GDIIPVAPGPTRV
+54 GA
-67 NKPFRDNITPVAPGS
+67 S
-82 TQVSRPS
+82 
-89 TTGTEKYKDAV
+89 KYKDAV
-100 TMYQNR
+100 KIYGKR

-150 LEQETALKESGL
+150 LEQETALKESSL

-195 AEAKR
+195 TEAKR

-220 LFEGSKYNIENGKK
+220 LFESSKYNIENGTK
-234 LTDIA
+234 LTNIA
-239 NNINIGLA
+239 KNITTGLA

-252 TDIKKNLDSLQAEY
+252 TDIKKNLDSLQTEY

-278 TDNTEAAKAARAE
+278 TGNTEAAKAARAE
-291 ANAIKKIIDTAN
+291 ANAIKKIIDTTN

-310 YDKQKMTQKMLDKY
+310 YDKQQMTQKMLDKY

-334 EMYLINQGA
+334 ERVLIDKGL

-391 KDDKSTGL
+391 KDDTSTGL
-399 LGRMD
+399 FNRMD

-422 KNYFGGSEKTYQ
+422 KKYFGGSEKTYQ
-434 EYSANQSEK
+434 EYSANQSKK

-462 DSYTVDG
+462 DSYTVDD
-469 KTYSKKGKDVSSDR
+469 KTYSKKGRDVSSDNI
-483 LDISKEDYD
+483 DISEEDYD
-492 KIPNGTVFE
+492 KIPNGTAFE
-501 AKVDDDIKYPEY
+501 AKVDDDIGDVEY
-513 LINDELSIYGFK
+513 LKEYDSELKSYGFEIK
-525 DNNGQLTLSF
+525 DGRYVIETGKTEKEKADKLAKELRDKGYNVSIIAVRKRNPRGRGLTL
-535 DNKSVD
+535 
-541 ERVIIIKD
+541 
-549 LISKGYT
+549 
-556 LASTWGQINK
+556 
-566 DNIDEKIKY
+566 IKY
-575 YVKKYPKATSH
+575 RVC
-586 ITIIKYANNTK
+586 ITGHKNNVK

>member
-40 TPAKGLRGTSRPSR
+40 VPAKGGYGTSRPFR
-54 GDIIPVAPGPTRV
+54 GDIPTVAL
-67 NKPFRDNITPVAPGS
+67 NID
-82 TQVSRPS
+82 QVSRPS
-89 TTGTEKYKDAV
+89 ATDAAKYKDV
-100 TMYQNR
+100 GKMYGKR

-119 SVDTI
+119 SVDAI

-150 LEQETALKESGL
+150 LEQETALKESSL

-195 AEAKR
+195 TEAKR

-220 LFEGSKYNIENGKK
+220 LFESSKYNIENGTK
-234 LTDIA
+234 LTDLA
-239 NNINIGLA
+239 KNITTGLA

-252 TDIKKNLDSLQAEY
+252 TDLKKNLDSLQAEY

-278 TDNTEAAKAARAE
+278 TGNTEAAKAARAE
-291 ANAIKKIIDTAN
+291 ANAIKKIIDTTN

-310 YDKQKMTQKMLDKY
+310 YDKQQMTQKMLDKY

-334 EMYLINQGA
+334 ERVLINKGL

-391 KDDKSTGL
+391 KDDTSTGL
-399 LGRMD
+399 FNRMD

-422 KNYFGGSEKTYQ
+422 KKYFGGSEKTYQ
-434 EYSANQSEK
+434 EYSAIQGRK

-462 DSYTVDG
+462 DSYTVDD
-469 KTYSKKGKDVSSDR
+469 KTYSKKGGDVSSDG

-492 KIPNGTVFE
+492 KIPNGTAFE
-501 AKVDDDIKYPEY
+501 AKVDDDIGEVEY
-513 LINDELSIYGFK
+513 LKEYDSELKSYGF
-525 DNNGQLTLSF
+525 
-535 DNKSVD
+535 
-541 ERVIIIKD
+541 EIKD
-549 LISKGYT
+549 GRYVTETRKNEKEKADKLVKELNAKGYNVSIIAVRKRNPRGRGLT
-556 LASTWGQINK
+556 TIGYKVYITGHKNNIN
-566 DNIDEKIKY
+566 
-575 YVKKYPKATSH
+575 
-586 ITIIKYANNTK
+586 

>member
-22 DEQLAKDTY
+22 DEQLDKDTY
-31 YQNWQKWLN
+31 YQNWQKWQKWQNWKEWFNGLSEQLYN
-40 TPAKGLRGTSRPSR
+40 VWSSSGGNKNPVTPG
-54 GDIIPVAPGPTRV
+54 V
-67 NKPFRDNITPVAPGS
+67 

-89 TTGTEKYKDAV
+89 ATDTSKYKDAGK
-100 TMYQNR
+100 MYQNR
-106 EDFYKNLTTSATE
+106 ADFYKNLTTSATE

-150 LEQETALKESGL
+150 LEQETALKESSL

-195 AEAKR
+195 TEAKR

-220 LFEGSKYNIENGKK
+220 LFESSKYNIENGTK
-234 LTDIA
+234 LTNIA
-239 NNINIGLA
+239 KNITTGLA

-252 TDIKKNLDSLQAEY
+252 TNIKKNLDSLQAEY

-278 TDNTEAAKAARAE
+278 TGNTEAAKAARAE
-291 ANAIKKIIDTAN
+291 ANAIKKIIDTTN

-310 YDKQKMTQKMLDKY
+310 YDKQQMTQKMIDKY

-334 EMYLINQGA
+334 ERVLVDKGL

-353 TNAINSIKSEFVTTL
+353 TNAIDSIKSEFVTTL

-383 KEQLARWY
+383 KKQLARWY
-391 KDDKSTGL
+391 KDDTSTGL
-399 LGRMD
+399 FNRMD

-422 KNYFGGSEKTYQ
+422 KKYFGGSEKTYQ
-434 EYSANQSEK
+434 EYSAIQSEK

-462 DSYTVDG
+462 DSYTVDD

-501 AKVDDDIKYPEY
+501 AKVDDDIHDPEY
-513 LINDELSIYGFK
+513 FQNYDSELKSYGFDAIGDYYTRYVWYPREADELIEE
-525 DNNGQLTLSF
+525 LRT
-535 DNKSVD
+535 
-541 ERVIIIKD
+541 
-549 LISKGYT
+549 KGYNVSIIDVPE
-556 LASTWGQINK
+556 LDPNGRVSTATTYQVRIKGHKN
-566 DNIDEKIKY
+566 NI
-575 YVKKYPKATSH
+575 
-586 ITIIKYANNTK
+586 K

>member
-31 YQNWQKWLN
+31 YQNWQNWQRQFN
-40 TPAKGLRGTSRPSR
+40 GRPEQEYGVWSPPKGNV
-54 GDIIPVAPGPTRV
+54 IPVKPGFTQGR
-67 NKPFRDNITPVAPGS
+67 KPSQADIK
-82 TQVSRPS
+82 
-89 TTGTEKYKDAV
+89 KYKDAV
-100 TMYQNR
+100 KMYGKR
-106 EDFYKNLTTSATE
+106 EDFYKNLTASATE

-150 LEQETALKESGL
+150 LEQETALKESSL

-175 EAYKETKTDV
+175 EAYKETKTDI

-195 AEAKR
+195 TEAKR

-220 LFEGSKYNIENGKK
+220 LFESSKYNIENGTK

-239 NNINIGLA
+239 KNITTGLA

-252 TDIKKNLDSLQAEY
+252 TDIKKNLNSLQAEY

-278 TDNTEAAKAARAE
+278 TGNTEAAKAARAE
-291 ANAIKKIIDTAN
+291 ANAIKKIIDTTN

-310 YDKQKMTQKMLDKY
+310 YDKQQMTQKMLDKY
-324 FKSDE
+324 FKSNE

-334 EMYLINQGA
+334 ERVLIDKGL

-368 SEGEGAGARVLTDFG
+368 TEGEGAGARVLTDFG

-391 KDDKSTGL
+391 KDDTSTGL
-399 LGRMD
+399 FNRMD

-422 KNYFGGSEKTYQ
+422 KKYFGGSEKTYQ
-434 EYSANQSEK
+434 EYSAIQSEK

-462 DSYTVDG
+462 DSYTVDD
-469 KTYSKKGKDVSSDR
+469 KTYSKKGKDVSSDN

-492 KIPNGTVFE
+492 KIPNGTAFE
-501 AKVDDDIKYPEY
+501 AKVDDDIGGDVEY
-513 LINDELSIYGFK
+513 LKEYDSELKSYGF
-525 DNNGQLTLSF
+525 
-535 DNKSVD
+535 
-541 ERVIIIKD
+541 EIKGGRYVTETRKTEKEKAD
-549 LISKGYT
+549 KLAKELRAKGYNVSIS
-556 LASTWGQINK
+556 AVRKRSPRGRGSTTIGYKVYITGHKN
-566 DNIDEKIKY
+566 NI
-575 YVKKYPKATSH
+575 
-586 ITIIKYANNTK
+586 K

>member
-22 DEQLAKDTY
+22 EEQLDKDTY
-31 YQNWQKWLN
+31 YQNWQRWQKWQN
-40 TPAKGLRGTSRPSR
+40 WKEWFNGLSEQLYSAWSSSQGNKN
-54 GDIIPVAPGPTRV
+54 PVT
-67 NKPFRDNITPVAPGS
+67 PGS

-89 TTGTEKYKDAV
+89 ATDTAKYKDAGK
-100 TMYQNR
+100 MYQNR
-106 EDFYKNLTTSATE
+106 ADFYKNLTTSATE

-150 LEQETALKESGL
+150 LEQETALKESSL

-195 AEAKR
+195 TEAKR

-220 LFEGSKYNIENGKK
+220 LFESSKYNIENGTK
-234 LTDIA
+234 LTNIA
-239 NNINIGLA
+239 KNITTGLA

-266 DKKDAIATRLEA
+266 NKKDAIATRLEA
-278 TDNTEAAKAARAE
+278 TGNTEAAKAARAE
-291 ANAIKKIIDTAN
+291 ANAIKKIIDTTN

-310 YDKQKMTQKMLDKY
+310 YDKQQMTQKMLDKY

-334 EMYLINQGA
+334 ERVLIDKGL

-391 KDDKSTGL
+391 KDDTSAGL
-399 LGRMD
+399 FNRMD

-422 KNYFGGSEKTYQ
+422 KKYFGGSEKTYQ
-434 EYSANQSEK
+434 EYSANQSKK

-469 KTYSKKGKDVSSDR
+469 ETYSKKGRDVSSDS

-501 AKVDDDIKYPEY
+501 AKVDDNTTYPEY
-513 LINDELSIYGFK
+513 LKEYDSELKSYGFEIEGDYYKTQTIPKEKADKLAKELSA
-525 DNNGQLTLSF
+525 
-535 DNKSVD
+535 
-541 ERVIIIKD
+541 
-549 LISKGYT
+549 KGYNVSISAVRKRNPRGRGAT
-556 LASTWGQINK
+556 TIGYKVYINGHK
-566 DNIDEKIKY
+566 NNI
-575 YVKKYPKATSH
+575 
-586 ITIIKYANNTK
+586 K

>member
-22 DEQLAKDTY
+22 EEQLDKDTY
-31 YQNWQKWLN
+31 YQNWQRWQKWQN
-40 TPAKGLRGTSRPSR
+40 WKEWFNGLSEQLYSVWSSSR
-54 GDIIPVAPGPTRV
+54 GNKNPVTPG
-67 NKPFRDNITPVAPGS
+67 F

-89 TTGTEKYKDAV
+89 ATDTAKYKDAGK
-100 TMYQNR
+100 MYQNR
-106 EDFYKNLTTSATE
+106 ADFYKNLTTSATE

-150 LEQETALKESGL
+150 LEQETALKESSL

-195 AEAKR
+195 TEAKR

-220 LFEGSKYNIENGKK
+220 LFESSKYNIENGTK
-234 LTDIA
+234 LTNIA
-239 NNINIGLA
+239 KNITTGLA

-252 TDIKKNLDSLQAEY
+252 TDIKKNLDSLQTEY

-278 TDNTEAAKAARAE
+278 TGNTEAAKAARAE
-291 ANAIKKIIDTAN
+291 ANAIKKIIDTTN

-310 YDKQKMTQKMLDKY
+310 YDKQQMTQKMLDKY

-334 EMYLINQGA
+334 ERVLINKGL

-391 KDDKSTGL
+391 KDDTSTGL
-399 LGRMD
+399 FNRMD

-422 KNYFGGSEKTYQ
+422 KKYFGGSEKTYQ
-434 EYSANQSEK
+434 EYSANQSKK
-443 ILKDIKNTKYVG
+443 ILKDIKNTMYVG

-469 KTYSKKGKDVSSDR
+469 KTYSKKGRDDSSDR

-492 KIPNGTVFE
+492 KIPAGTVFE
-501 AKVDDDIKYPEY
+501 AKVDDDIGDVEY
-513 LINDELSIYGFK
+513 LKEYDSELKSYGFEIK
-525 DNNGQLTLSF
+525 GG
-535 DNKSVD
+535 
-541 ERVIIIKD
+541 RYVIETGKNEKEKAD
-549 LISKGYT
+549 KLVKELNAKGYNVSISAVRKRNPRGRGLT
-556 LASTWGQINK
+556 TIGYKVYITGHKN
-566 DNIDEKIKY
+566 NIE
-575 YVKKYPKATSH
+575 
-586 ITIIKYANNTK
+586 

>member
-31 YQNWQKWLN
+31 YQNWQNWLKQLN
-40 TPAKGLRGTSRPSR
+40 TPAKGGYGTSRPSR
-54 GDIIPVAPGPTRV
+54 G
-67 NKPFRDNITPVAPGS
+67 NITPVA
-82 TQVSRPS
+82 
-89 TTGTEKYKDAV
+89 TGAANYKGFG
-100 TMYQNR
+100 TMYRNR
-106 EDFYKNLTTSATE
+106 EDFYKNLTASATE

-150 LEQETALKESGL
+150 LEQETALKESSL

-175 EAYKETKTDV
+175 EAYKETKTDI

-195 AEAKR
+195 TEAKR

-220 LFEGSKYNIENGKK
+220 LFESSKYNIENGTK
-234 LTDIA
+234 LTNIA
-239 NNINIGLA
+239 KNITTDLA

-278 TDNTEAAKAARAE
+278 TGNTEAAKAARAE
-291 ANAIKKIIDTAN
+291 ANAIKKIIDTTN

-310 YDKQKMTQKMLDKY
+310 YDKQQMTQKMLDKY

-334 EMYLINQGA
+334 ERVLIDKGL

-368 SEGEGAGARVLTDFG
+368 SEGEGVGARVLTDFG

-391 KDDKSTGL
+391 KDDTSTGL
-399 LGRMD
+399 FNRMD

-422 KNYFGGSEKTYQ
+422 KKYFGGSEKTYQ
-434 EYSANQSEK
+434 EYSAIQGKK
-443 ILKDIKNTKYVG
+443 IFKDIKNAMYVG

-469 KTYSKKGKDVSSDR
+469 KTYSKKDKHVSFDN
-483 LDISKEDYD
+483 LDISAEDYV
-492 KIPNGTVFE
+492 KIPTGTAFE
-501 AKVDDDIKYPEY
+501 AKVDDDVGDVETLKEYDSELKSYGFEIKGDRYVTEIGKNEKEKADK
-513 LINDELSIYGFK
+513 LAKELSA
-525 DNNGQLTLSF
+525 
-535 DNKSVD
+535 
-541 ERVIIIKD
+541 
-549 LISKGYT
+549 KGYNVSISAVRKRNPRGRGLT
-556 LASTWGQINK
+556 TIGYKVYITGHKN
-566 DNIDEKIKY
+566 NI
-575 YVKKYPKATSH
+575 
-586 ITIIKYANNTK
+586 K

>member
-22 DEQLAKDTY
+22 EEQLAKDKY
-31 YQNWQKWLN
+31 YQNLQNWQNWSN
-40 TPAKGLRGTSRPSR
+40 GLPEQEYGVWRPSR
-54 GDIIPVAPGPTRV
+54 GNMYPVTPGFIQGRKLSQSDV
-67 NKPFRDNITPVAPGS
+67 
-82 TQVSRPS
+82 
-89 TTGTEKYKDAV
+89 EKYKDAIE
-100 TMYQNR
+100 MYKKR

-119 SVDTI
+119 NVNTI

-150 LEQETALKESGL
+150 LEQETALKESSL

-185 DTSLAANLES
+185 DTSLAANLKS
-195 AEAKR
+195 TEAKR

-220 LFEGSKYNIENGKK
+220 LFESSKYNIENGTK
-234 LTDIA
+234 LTNIA
-239 NNINIGLA
+239 KNITTGLA

-252 TDIKKNLDSLQAEY
+252 TDIKKNLDSLQTEY
-266 DKKDAIATRLEA
+266 NKKAAIATRLEA
-278 TDNTEAAKAARAE
+278 TGNTEAAKAARAE
-291 ANAIKKIIDTAN
+291 ANAIKKIIDTTN

-310 YDKQKMTQKMLDKY
+310 YDKQQMTQKMLDKY

-334 EMYLINQGA
+334 ERVLINKGL

-391 KDDKSTGL
+391 KDDTSTGL
-399 LGRMD
+399 FNRMD

-422 KNYFGGSEKTYQ
+422 KKYFGGSEKTYQ
-434 EYSANQSEK
+434 EYSAIQSKK

-469 KTYSKKGKDVSSDR
+469 ETYSKKGRDVSSDK
-483 LDISKEDYD
+483 LDISNEDYN

-501 AKVDDDIKYPEY
+501 AKVDDDAGDVEYLKEYDSELKSYGFEIKDSRYVIDIRLNEKEKADKLAEELRAKGYYVSLIAVRKRNPRGRGSTTIKYRVC
-513 LINDELSIYGFK
+513 ITGHK
-525 DNNGQLTLSF
+525 NN
-535 DNKSVD
+535 
-541 ERVIIIKD
+541 I
-549 LISKGYT
+549 
-556 LASTWGQINK
+556 
-566 DNIDEKIKY
+566 
-575 YVKKYPKATSH
+575 
-586 ITIIKYANNTK
+586 K
-597 KFYKDIDGKLYKMF
+597 KFYKDIDGKLYRMF

>member
-22 DEQLAKDTY
+22 EEQLAKDTY
-31 YQNWQKWLN
+31 YTNWQNWVARQDATEKMYERVGKLPGQK
-40 TPAKGLRGTSRPSR
+40 AFSYSRPQT
-54 GDIIPVAPGPTRV
+54 PT
-67 NKPFRDNITPVAPGS
+67 
-82 TQVSRPS
+82 
-89 TTGTEKYKDAV
+89 KYKSAES
-100 TMYQNR
+100 MYQNR
-106 EDFYKNLTTSATE
+106 SDFYKNLTTSATE
-119 SVDTI
+119 SVNTI

-150 LEQETALKESGL
+150 LEQETALKESSL

-185 DTSLAANLES
+185 DTSLATNLES
-195 AEAKR
+195 TEAKR

-220 LFEGSKYNIENGKK
+220 LFESSKYNIENGTK
-234 LTDIA
+234 LTDLA

-252 TDIKKNLDSLQAEY
+252 TDIKKNLDSLQTEY

-278 TDNTEAAKAARAE
+278 TGNTEAAKAARAE
-291 ANAIKKIIDTAN
+291 ANAIKKIIDTTN

-310 YDKQKMTQKMLDKY
+310 YDKQQMTQKMLDKY

-334 EMYLINQGA
+334 ERVLANEGL

-391 KDDKSTGL
+391 KDDTSTGL
-399 LGRMD
+399 LSRMD

-462 DSYTVDG
+462 DSYTIDG
-469 KTYSKKGKDVSSDR
+469 KTYSKKGRDVSPNN

-492 KIPNGTVFE
+492 KIPNGTAFE
-501 AKVDDDIKYPEY
+501 AKVDEDIKYPEY
-513 LINDELSIYGFK
+513 LKEYVSELDGFK
-525 DNNGQLTLSF
+525 NDDG
-535 DNKSVD
+535 V
-541 ERVIIIKD
+541 
-549 LISKGYT
+549 
-556 LASTWGQINK
+556 
-566 DNIDEKIKY
+566 
-575 YVKKYPKATSH
+575 YVKNIANKGSSDANKKAADKEKKLLEDKGFIVELHMSGSYGH
-586 ITIIKYANNTK
+586 RYAILTIKGHKNNVK

>member
-22 DEQLAKDTY
+22 EEQLAKDTY
-31 YQNWQKWLN
+31 YQNWQNWQKRLN
-40 TPAKGLRGTSRPSR
+40 DLREQEYGVWSSP
-54 GDIIPVAPGPTRV
+54 GGNIDHFAPGFTPGR
-67 NKPFRDNITPVAPGS
+67 KPSLANVK
-82 TQVSRPS
+82 
-89 TTGTEKYKDAV
+89 KYKDAGK
-100 TMYQNR
+100 MYQNR

-119 SVDTI
+119 SVNTI

-150 LEQETALKESGL
+150 LEQETALKESSL

-195 AEAKR
+195 TEAKR

-220 LFEGSKYNIENGKK
+220 LFESSKYNIENGTK
-234 LTDIA
+234 LTDLA
-239 NNINIGLA
+239 KNITTGLA

-252 TDIKKNLDSLQAEY
+252 TDIKKNLDSLQTEY

-278 TDNTEAAKAARAE
+278 TGNTEAAKAARAE
-291 ANAIKKIIDTAN
+291 ANAIKKIIDTTN

-310 YDKQKMTQKMLDKY
+310 YDKQQMTQKMLDKY

-334 EMYLINQGA
+334 ERVLIDKGL

-368 SEGEGAGARVLTDFG
+368 TEGEGAGARVLTDFG

-391 KDDKSTGL
+391 KDDTSTGL
-399 LGRMD
+399 FNRMD

-422 KNYFGGSEKTYQ
+422 KKYFGGSEKTYQ
-434 EYSANQSEK
+434 EYFANQSEK

-469 KTYSKKGKDVSSDR
+469 ETYSKKGGDVSSDNI
-483 LDISKEDYD
+483 DISEEDYD
-492 KIPNGTVFE
+492 KIPNGTAFE
-501 AKVDDDIKYPEY
+501 AKVDDDIGDVEY
-513 LINDELSIYGFK
+513 LKEYDSELKSYGF
-525 DNNGQLTLSF
+525 
-535 DNKSVD
+535 
-541 ERVIIIKD
+541 EIKD
-549 LISKGYT
+549 GRYVTETRKNEKEKADKLVKELNAKGYNVSISAVRKRNPRGRGLT
-556 LASTWGQINK
+556 TIGYKVYITGHKN
-566 DNIDEKIKY
+566 NIE
-575 YVKKYPKATSH
+575 
-586 ITIIKYANNTK
+586 

>member
-1 MAKQYRVDTSEGM
+1 MAKQYRVDTGEGM

-22 DEQLAKDTY
+22 EEQLAKDTY
-31 YQNWQKWLN
+31 YTNWQNWVARQDAAEKTYARWDKLLGQKALSYARPQ
-40 TPAKGLRGTSRPSR
+40 TPT
-54 GDIIPVAPGPTRV
+54 
-67 NKPFRDNITPVAPGS
+67 
-82 TQVSRPS
+82 
-89 TTGTEKYKDAV
+89 KYKSAES
-100 TMYQNR
+100 MYQNR
-106 EDFYKNLTTSATE
+106 SDFYKKLTASATE

-175 EAYKETKTDV
+175 EAYKETKTGV

-195 AEAKR
+195 TEAKR

-220 LFEGSKYNIENGKK
+220 LFEGSKYDVESGKS
-234 LTDIA
+234 LTKIA
-239 NNINIGLA
+239 NDVNLGLA
-247 TFADS
+247 TYADS
-252 TDIKKNLDSLQAEY
+252 SEIKKNLNSLQSEY
-266 DKKDAIATRLEA
+266 DKLDSIATRLEA
-278 TDNTEAAKAARAE
+278 TTNTDAAKAARAK
-291 ANAIKKIIDTAN
+291 ANAVKKIIDSAN
-303 NKLQTYA
+303 TELQNYA
-310 YDKQKMTQKMLDKY
+310 YNKQKMTDKMLTKY
-324 FKSDE
+324 FKSEE
-329 FNEFV
+329 FNDFV
-334 EMYLINQGA
+334 EKVLINEGL

-391 KDDKSTGL
+391 KDDTSTGL

-434 EYSANQSEK
+434 EYSANQSKE

-492 KIPNGTVFE
+492 KIPAGTVFE
-501 AKVDDDIKYPEY
+501 AKVGENIKYPEY
-513 LINDELSIYGFK
+513 LQDHDSELKSYGFK
-525 DNNGQLTLSF
+525 AIGDYYTGYAGSLKKADQLVKELR
-535 DNKSVD
+535 N
-541 ERVIIIKD
+541 
-549 LISKGYT
+549 KGY
-556 LASTWGQINK
+556 LVWRALMPSGGDYEIRILGHK
-566 DNIDEKIKY
+566 
-575 YVKKYPKATSH
+575 
-586 ITIIKYANNTK
+586 NNVK
-597 KFYKDIDGKLYKMF
+597 KFYKDTDGKLYKMF

>member
-40 TPAKGLRGTSRPSR
+40 TPDKGLRGTSR
-54 GDIIPVAPGPTRV
+54 
-67 NKPFRDNITPVAPGS
+67 PFRDNITPVAPGS

-89 TTGTEKYKDAV
+89 TTNTEKYKDAV

-119 SVDTI
+119 SVNTI

-150 LEQETALKESGL
+150 LEQETALKESSL

-175 EAYKETKTDV
+175 EAYKETKTGV

-195 AEAKR
+195 TEAKR

-220 LFEGSKYNIENGKK
+220 LFESSKYNIENGTK
-234 LTDIA
+234 LTDLA
-239 NNINIGLA
+239 KNITTGLA

-252 TDIKKNLDSLQAEY
+252 TDIKKNLDSLQTEY

-278 TDNTEAAKAARAE
+278 TGNTEAAKAARAE

-310 YDKQKMTQKMLDKY
+310 YDKQQMTQKMLDKY

-334 EMYLINQGA
+334 ERALANEGL

-368 SEGEGAGARVLTDFG
+368 SEGEGTGARVLTDFG

-391 KDDKSTGL
+391 KDDTSTGL
-399 LGRMD
+399 FNRMD

-462 DSYTVDG
+462 DSYTIDG
-469 KTYSKKGKDVSSDR
+469 KTYSKKGRDVSPNN

-492 KIPNGTVFE
+492 KIPNGTAFE
-501 AKVDDDIKYPEY
+501 AKVDEDIKYPEY
-513 LINDELSIYGFK
+513 LINDELSIYGFN
-525 DNNGQLTLSF
+525 DNNGKLTLSF

-541 ERVIIIKD
+541 ERVNIVKD

-566 DNIDEKIKY
+566 DNVDEIIKY

>member
-22 DEQLAKDTY
+22 EEQLAKDTY
-31 YQNWQKWLN
+31 YTNWQNW
-40 TPAKGLRGTSRPSR
+40 
-54 GDIIPVAPGPTRV
+54 VARQ
-67 NKPFRDNITPVAPGS
+67 DA
-82 TQVSRPS
+82 
-89 TTGTEKYKDAV
+89 TEKMYERVGKLPGQKALSYARPQTPTKYKSAES
-100 TMYQNR
+100 MYQNR
-106 EDFYKNLTTSATE
+106 SDFYKNLTTSATE
-119 SVDTI
+119 SVNTI

-150 LEQETALKESGL
+150 LEQETALKESSL

-185 DTSLAANLES
+185 DASLATNLES
-195 AEAKR
+195 TEAKR

-220 LFEGSKYNIENGKK
+220 LFESSKYNIENDTK
-234 LTDIA
+234 LTDLA
-239 NNINIGLA
+239 KNITTGLA

-252 TDIKKNLDSLQAEY
+252 TDIKKNLDSLQTEY

-278 TDNTEAAKAARAE
+278 TGNTEAAKAARAE

-310 YDKQKMTQKMLDKY
+310 YDKQQMTQKMLDKY

-334 EMYLINQGA
+334 ERVLANEGL

-368 SEGEGAGARVLTDFG
+368 SEGEGTGARVLTDFG
-383 KEQLARWY
+383 REQLARWY
-391 KDDKSTGL
+391 KDDTSTGL
-399 LGRMD
+399 FNRMD

-462 DSYTVDG
+462 DSYTIDG
-469 KTYSKKGKDVSSDR
+469 KTYSKKGRDVSPNN

-492 KIPNGTVFE
+492 KIPNGTAFE
-501 AKVDDDIKYPEY
+501 AKVDEDIKYPEY
-513 LINDELSIYGFK
+513 LKEYVSELDGFK
-525 DNNGQLTLSF
+525 NDDG
-535 DNKSVD
+535 V
-541 ERVIIIKD
+541 
-549 LISKGYT
+549 
-556 LASTWGQINK
+556 
-566 DNIDEKIKY
+566 
-575 YVKKYPKATSH
+575 YVKNIANKGSSDANKKAADKEKKLLEDKGFIVELHMSGSYGH
-586 ITIIKYANNTK
+586 RYAILTIKGHKNNVK

>member
-22 DEQLAKDTY
+22 EEQLAKDTY
-31 YQNWQKWLN
+31 YQNWQNWQRRLN
-40 TPAKGLRGTSRPSR
+40 DLREQEYGVWSSPSSVNINPVTPGFTQGRKPSLAD
-54 GDIIPVAPGPTRV
+54 G
-67 NKPFRDNITPVAPGS
+67 K
-82 TQVSRPS
+82 
-89 TTGTEKYKDAV
+89 KYKDAIK
-100 TMYQNR
+100 MYGKR

-119 SVDTI
+119 SVNTI

-150 LEQETALKESGL
+150 LEQETALKESSL

-195 AEAKR
+195 TEAKR

-220 LFEGSKYNIENGKK
+220 LFESSKYNIENGTK
-234 LTDIA
+234 LTNIA
-239 NNINIGLA
+239 KNITTGLA

-252 TDIKKNLDSLQAEY
+252 TNIKKNLDSLQAAY

-278 TDNTEAAKAARAE
+278 TGNTEAAKAARAE
-291 ANAIKKIIDTAN
+291 ANAIKKIIDTTN

-310 YDKQKMTQKMLDKY
+310 YDKQQMTQKMLDKY

-334 EMYLINQGA
+334 ERVLIDKGL

-391 KDDKSTGL
+391 KDDTSAGL
-399 LGRMD
+399 FNHMD

-422 KNYFGGSEKTYQ
+422 KKYFGGSEKTYQ
-434 EYSANQSEK
+434 EYSDNKSKK
-443 ILKDIKNTKYVG
+443 ILKDIKNNKYVG

-469 KTYSKKGKDVSSDR
+469 KTYSKKGRDVSSDR

-501 AKVDDDIKYPEY
+501 ARVDEDITYPEY
-513 LINDELSIYGFK
+513 LKEYDSELDGFK
-525 DNNGQLTLSF
+525 NEDG
-535 DNKSVD
+535 V
-541 ERVIIIKD
+541 
-549 LISKGYT
+549 
-556 LASTWGQINK
+556 
-566 DNIDEKIKY
+566 
-575 YVKKYPKATSH
+575 YVKYVSREGSSDANKKAAEKEKKLLEDKGFIVKLQ
-586 ITIIKYANNTK
+586 ITGSVGHRYAVLTIKGHKNNVK

>member
-22 DEQLAKDTY
+22 DEQLAKDKY
-31 YQNWQKWLN
+31 YQNWQNWLN
-40 TPAKGLRGTSRPSR
+40 SLRENEYGVREQEYGVQSPS
-54 GDIIPVAPGPTRV
+54 GGNIDHFAPGLNPVR
-67 NKPFRDNITPVAPGS
+67 KPPRAGFT
-82 TQVSRPS
+82 
-89 TTGTEKYKDAV
+89 KYKDAV
-100 TMYQNR
+100 KIYKKR

-150 LEQETALKESGL
+150 LEQETALKESSL

-195 AEAKR
+195 TEAKR

-220 LFEGSKYNIENGKK
+220 LFENSKYNSENGTK
-234 LTDIA
+234 LTNIA
-239 NNINIGLA
+239 KNITTGLA

-252 TDIKKNLDSLQAEY
+252 TDIKNNLDSLQAEY

-278 TDNTEAAKAARAE
+278 TGNTEAAKAARAE
-291 ANAIKKIIDTAN
+291 ANAIKKIIDTTN

-310 YDKQKMTQKMLDKY
+310 YDKQQMTQKMLDKY

-334 EMYLINQGA
+334 ERVLINKGL
-343 DLDSMTSEEK
+343 DLDSITSEEK

-391 KDDKSTGL
+391 KDDTSTGL
-399 LGRMD
+399 FNRMD

-422 KNYFGGSEKTYQ
+422 KKYFGGSEKTYQ
-434 EYSANQSEK
+434 EYSANQSKK

-469 KTYSKKGKDVSSDR
+469 ETYSKKGRDVSPSF
-483 LDISKEDYD
+483 LDISKEDYN
-492 KIPNGTVFE
+492 KIPAGTVFE
-501 AKVDDDIKYPEY
+501 AKVYDDVSRAEY
-513 LINDELSIYGFK
+513 FQNYDSELKSYGF
-525 DNNGQLTLSF
+525 
-535 DNKSVD
+535 
-541 ERVIIIKD
+541 EIKD
-549 LISKGYT
+549 GRYVTETGKNEKEKADKLAKELRAKGYNVSISAVRKRNPRGRGLT
-556 LASTWGQINK
+556 TIGYK
-566 DNIDEKIKY
+566 VY
-575 YVKKYPKATSH
+575 
-586 ITIIKYANNTK
+586 ITGHKNNVE
-597 KFYKDIDGKLYKMF
+597 KFYKDIDGTLYKMF